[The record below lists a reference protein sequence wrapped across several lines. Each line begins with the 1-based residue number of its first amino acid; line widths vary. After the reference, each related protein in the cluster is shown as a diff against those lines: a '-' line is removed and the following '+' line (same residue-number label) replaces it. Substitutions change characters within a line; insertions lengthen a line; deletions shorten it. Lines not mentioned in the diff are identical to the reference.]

1 MGNPDITV
9 KRGEFDAPRSTIEGI
24 QRKASDEKRDLT
36 EDELRSIKDQGDQA
50 RKIADEVT
58 MLAEID
64 TRSAAVAQLGAQV
77 DETAT
82 RSVSNTTAVDRDPG
96 HYRSETEGGTR
107 SFFADLMRA
116 KEDDGDARDRLTEHH
131 PRTQLVQ
138 RWYRHP
144 ASQVAERRVRRD
156 RAPDAS
162 GCGRCPSHP
171 AG

>member
-1 MGNPDITV
+1 MGNPYITA
-9 KRGEFDAPRSTIEGI
+9 KRGEFDALRSTIEGI

-82 RSVSNTTAVDRDPG
+82 AACRTRPLLTATPVTTAARPKVG
-96 HYRSETEGGTR
+96 LARSSRTSCVRRKTTVTL
-107 SFFADLMRA
+107 AIA
-116 KEDDGDARDRLTEHH
+116 TEHH
-131 PRTQLVQ
+131 
-138 RWYRHP
+138 
-144 ASQVAERRVRRD
+144 
-156 RAPDAS
+156 RALSSSSAGTGTCLPS
-162 GCGRCPSHP
+162 G
-171 AG
+171 